1 MRPKGSAAELERRRR
16 RATAL
21 CEEDHSQAE
30 VARRVGASE
39 SSVHRWRRAVRRKNG
54 LAAKP
59 HPGRPRR
66 LTAAQHRRL
75 ERALRKGATAH
86 GWSNDLWTAA
96 RVAVVIKH
104 TFGVSYHVE
113 HVRHILKDR
122 LGWSSQRPE
131 FKARERDEKEIAR
144 WVREEFPRIKR
155 GRRAAATTS
164 YSRMRRGL
172 CSRPS

>member
-1 MRPKGSAAELERRRR
+1 M
-16 RATAL
+16 AL
-21 CEEDHSQAE
+21 YEEGHSQAE
-30 VARRVGASE
+30 VARMVGASE
-39 SSVHRWRRAVRRKNG
+39 SSVHRWRKAARRRNG
-54 LAAKP
+54 LVAKP
-59 HPGRPRR
+59 HPGRPRK

-75 ERALRKGATAH
+75 ERELSKGACAH
-86 GWSNDLWTAA
+86 GWFNDLWTGA
-96 RVAVVIKH
+96 RAAVVIKRK
-104 TFGVSYHVE
+104 FGVSYHVE

-131 FKARERDEKEIAR
+131 FKARERDEKEIER